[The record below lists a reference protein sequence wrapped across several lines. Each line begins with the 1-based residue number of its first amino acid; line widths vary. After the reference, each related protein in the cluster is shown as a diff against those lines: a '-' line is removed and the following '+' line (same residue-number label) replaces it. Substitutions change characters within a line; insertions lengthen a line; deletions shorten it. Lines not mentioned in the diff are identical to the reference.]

1 MHPPLCGLYESDGR
15 ILRQEMMAQ
24 SHDKNAVPEDDRGR
38 KSPATSSKL
47 NDNSCDTLSSQNFT
61 TPA

>member
-1 MHPPLCGLYESDGR
+1 MLPPLCVLYESDGR

-24 SHDKNAVPEDDRGR
+24 SHDKNAVREDGR
-38 KSPATSSKL
+38 RRKWPATTSKL
-47 NDNSCDTLSSQNFT
+47 NDNSCDTVSPQNFT